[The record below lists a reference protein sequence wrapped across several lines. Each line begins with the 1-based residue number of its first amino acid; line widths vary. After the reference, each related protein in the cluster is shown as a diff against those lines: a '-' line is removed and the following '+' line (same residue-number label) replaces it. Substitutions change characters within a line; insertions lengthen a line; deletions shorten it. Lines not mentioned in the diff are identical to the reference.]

1 MEGLSYRNQLAVM
14 HYNENVLA
22 RLKAGKCGSEPRRR
36 VHSKA
41 LKKEIFKKIRTRAPQ
56 DWKTEIRRA
65 ALDLRRNDTRTIT
78 SILQLQKQAMALS
91 AVEEEEVL
99 VDVEGELVGPLMA
112 EEDYD
117 SDMSEE
123 L

>member
-1 MEGLSYRNQLAVM
+1 
-14 HYNENVLA
+14 
-22 RLKAGKCGSEPRRR
+22 
-36 VHSKA
+36 
-41 LKKEIFKKIRTRAPQ
+41 
-56 DWKTEIRRA
+56 
-65 ALDLRRNDTRTIT
+65 
-78 SILQLQKQAMALS
+78 MALS